1 MEFRRYYQGCLWGGK
16 VPEVLNMIDDLQ
28 DRVNK
33 DLKKNVIA
41 VWHDE
46 SHINKYF
53 IEHQEKVHTL
63 TPEYSYP
70 EVFAEHCNF
79 EPKIVHL
86 AKDNSK
92 YHI

>member
-1 MEFRRYYQGCLWGGK
+1 
-16 VPEVLNMIDDLQ
+16 MIDELQ
-28 DRVNK
+28 DRVDK

-53 IEHQEKVHTL
+53 IEHQDEVSTL
-63 TPEYSYP
+63 NPEYAYP
-70 EVFAEHCNF
+70 EVFADQCNF

-92 YHI
+92 YHT

>member
-1 MEFRRYYQGCLWGGK
+1 MS
-16 VPEVLNMIDDLQ
+16 
-28 DRVNK
+28 
-33 DLKKNVIA
+33 LKKNVIA

-53 IEHQEKVHTL
+53 IEQKKQVNVL
-63 TPEYSYP
+63 GPEYAYP

-92 YHI
+92 YHK